1 MSWLGKLFGTDNAV
15 EQVIS
20 TGERLLDDAFYTDAE
35 RAEDTAR
42 DRSEVRTMVVEWMAN
57 TQGQNLSR
65 RVIALSVTGVWLL
78 MYMLSTVLGLGAVW
92 VGASLNARLLES
104 IAILDERNDAM
115 TGAVMLIL
123 GFYFAAPKIG
133 QIADAAM
140 ARFSK
145 Q

>member
-1 MSWLGKLFGTDNAV
+1 MGWLGKLFGTDNAV

-92 VGASLNARLLES
+92 VDASLNARLLES